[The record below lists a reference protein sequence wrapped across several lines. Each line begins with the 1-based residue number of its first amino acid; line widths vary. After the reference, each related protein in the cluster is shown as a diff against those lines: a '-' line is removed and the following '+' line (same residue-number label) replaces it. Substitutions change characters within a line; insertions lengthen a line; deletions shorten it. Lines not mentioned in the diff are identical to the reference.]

1 MISESLI
8 TNTEYNT
15 KMNKN
20 ISILS
25 DIESILPEDL
35 SYAITINTS
44 NEDLPLKN
52 NKLNSISNNVS
63 NNNYFI
69 LKLNILILFA
79 SIIIL
84 CILFI

>member
-8 TNTEYNT
+8 NNTEYNT

>member
-35 SYAITINTS
+35 SYVITINTS

-52 NKLNSISNNVS
+52 NKLNNISNNVL

-69 LKLNILILFA
+69 LKLNILILVA